1 LPPPEPV
8 PQQPEPLSTL
18 RLCTIILSIMLT
30 PFADV
35 VRRIPTGAHV
45 ATSQKTLPP
54 PAPNCSLLVFD
65 RFNTPVEL
73 EKQIQ
78 LDFVC

>member
-1 LPPPEPV
+1 
-8 PQQPEPLSTL
+8 
-18 RLCTIILSIMLT
+18 MLT